1 MFAVGLPSMLT
12 GIVLG
17 MRFRV
22 LILFPAMAL
31 ACLVVAA
38 LGVVGRDAVSWAL
51 FVMLVAVTALQ
62 AGYLVGATRAISA
75 AARAVPRLRTAS

>member
-1 MFAVGLPSMLT
+1 MFTVGLLSLLT
-12 GIVLG
+12 GIALG

-31 ACLVVAA
+31 ACVIVAA

-51 FVMLVAVTALQ
+51 FLMLVAVTALQ

-75 AARAVPRLRTAS
+75 DARAVPKLRTAA